1 MFNNPGKYAGQTLP
15 VIGDML
21 TPNEMVETFTR
32 VTGKKARYASTFKRE
47 EFLHYFPFFAGMG
60 QFVEES
66 EGMVQYTVE
75 YGFFRS
81 NRDLQWSR
89 QINPNSLTWEQFLRK
104 TGWQGD
110 RRSFGAA

>member
-1 MFNNPGKYAGQTLP
+1 
-15 VIGDML
+15 
-21 TPNEMVETFTR
+21 
-32 VTGKKARYASTFKRE
+32 
-47 EFLHYFPFFAGMG
+47 MG

-89 QINPNSLTWEQFLRK
+89 QINSNSLTWEQFLRK